1 MILLEFEWIDVR
13 MNQNQRRMRK
23 MKKSLLSVVA
33 ILGLLLAAC
42 NGSEYDA
49 EIEEV
54 IDLYK
59 NDDSAMMWMDEEQ
72 ITRENADI
80 SVYEGGRYIK
90 IGFFNLEDEDK
101 TVRYEFYERSGDNYE
116 WLPRMNQTDDRLG
129 LADREPEYEEQM
141 GK

>member
-1 MILLEFEWIDVR
+1 

-33 ILGLLLAAC
+33 VLSLLLGAC
-42 NGSEYDA
+42 GESEYDA
-49 EIEEV
+49 EINEV
-54 IDLYK
+54 IELYK

-72 ITRENADI
+72 ITRDNADI

-90 IGFFNLEDEDK
+90 IGFFDLEDEDK
-101 TVRYEFYERSGDNYE
+101 TVRYEFYEKNGDSYE

-129 LADREPEYEEQM
+129 LADKKPEYREQK
-141 GK
+141 GSVLI

>member
-90 IGFFNLEDEDK
+90 IGFF
-101 TVRYEFYERSGDNYE
+101 
-116 WLPRMNQTDDRLG
+116 
-129 LADREPEYEEQM
+129 
-141 GK
+141 

>member
-1 MILLEFEWIDVR
+1 
-13 MNQNQRRMRK
+13 
-23 MKKSLLSVVA
+23 MKKSVLSVVA

-42 NGSEYDA
+42 GGSEYDA

-59 NDDSAMMWMDEEQ
+59 NDDTAMIWMDEEQ

-80 SVYEGGRYIK
+80 SVYEEGRYIK
-90 IGFFNLEDEDK
+90 IGFFDLEDEDK
-101 TVRYEFYERSGDNYE
+101 NVRFEFYERSRDTYE

-129 LADREPEYEEQM
+129 LADREPDYQEWQGKEE
-141 GK
+141 

>member
-1 MILLEFEWIDVR
+1 
-13 MNQNQRRMRK
+13 
-23 MKKSLLSVVA
+23 MKKSLLSVGVL
-33 ILGLLLAAC
+33 IVLLLAAC
-42 NGSEYDA
+42 GGSEFDD

-72 ITRENADI
+72 ITRDNADI

-90 IGFFNLEDEDK
+90 IGFFDLEDEDK
-101 TVRYEFYERSGDNYE
+101 TVRHEFYERSGDSYE

-129 LADREPEYEEQM
+129 LADRKPDYQE
-141 GK
+141 

>member
-1 MILLEFEWIDVR
+1 
-13 MNQNQRRMRK
+13 
-23 MKKSLLSVVA
+23 MKKSLITVFA

-42 NGSEYDA
+42 GGSEYDA

-59 NDDSAMMWMDEEQ
+59 NDDTAMMWMDEEQ
-72 ITRENADI
+72 ITRDNADI

-90 IGFFNLEDEDK
+90 IGFFDLEDEDK
-101 TVRYEFYERSGDNYE
+101 TVRYEFYERNGDDYE

-129 LADREPEYEEQM
+129 LVNREIDYREQ
-141 GK
+141 KSIEI